1 MYLFLGAEQL
11 GADQHGTDRERTEGL
26 ELGTIS
32 DFSEHRVEYRIETV
46 GNTISLIRPSVFLNQ
61 EPTAT
66 TSTSTTPQSS
76 ASSTKR
82 QKELSRKRESTFME
96 GPQAKIMKEQIVA
109 VNEQVESF
117 KRIEGILSEMNE
129 IEKQKLEVMSNFT
142 NVAIKWMQ
150 GQVKSEVEDDLD

>member
-61 EPTAT
+61 EPTGL
-66 TSTSTTPQSS
+66 QLQL
-76 ASSTKR
+76 R
-82 QKELSRKRESTFME
+82 QLHNHRHHQPNVKKSCRAKENPPSWKDH
-96 GPQAKIMKEQIVA
+96 
-109 VNEQVESF
+109 
-117 KRIEGILSEMNE
+117 
-129 IEKQKLEVMSNFT
+129 KL
-142 NVAIKWMQ
+142 K
-150 GQVKSEVEDDLD
+150 L